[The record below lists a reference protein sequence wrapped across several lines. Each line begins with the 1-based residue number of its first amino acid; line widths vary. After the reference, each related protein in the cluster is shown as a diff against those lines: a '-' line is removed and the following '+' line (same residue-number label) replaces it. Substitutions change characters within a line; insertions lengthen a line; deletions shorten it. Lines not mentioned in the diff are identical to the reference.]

1 MKNLELIMKF
11 FILWAACSVFIY
23 LCGSFIALD
32 FDVTQWTDTGR
43 FGLVVVVINTGLF
56 LIGVYN
62 LLKRHD

>member
-1 MKNLELIMKF
+1 MKNSELIMKF
-11 FILWAACSVFIY
+11 FILWAVCSVSLY

-62 LLKRHD
+62 LFKQHD